1 MQKRGN
7 LLVIVVIIRSN
18 NIKHTKNYNY
28 EILYFKKNNQLHK
41 HDIKARQN
49 NDTYLREFYS
59 IPNSPRGGKR
69 ENGSTLLQ
77 TVLH

>member
-7 LLVIVVIIRSN
+7 LLVIVVTIRSN

-41 HDIKARQN
+41 HDIKVR
-49 NDTYLREFYS
+49 
-59 IPNSPRGGKR
+59 
-69 ENGSTLLQ
+69 
-77 TVLH
+77 